1 MPGFGLV
8 LEHLQ
13 TLMPQGIHQIAYKE
27 RDRVFVHKTQ
37 LELLPTAFAMA
48 YPNYVFSIFAFVGFI
63 ISMVPLPWHLEAWN
77 IGTCSYMLW
86 VGVGCL
92 MYFVNSIV
100 WNGNAINWAPVWCD
114 ISSRYIIALTVAIPI
129 CSLCINRRLYYIATS
144 DTVMHSKKEKRRAI
158 IIDLTMC
165 IGVPVLE
172 MILAYIPQGNR
183 FNIYGDFG
191 CLPAIYPTW
200 VAVVLYLLPP
210 ILIGCVSAVYCVLT
224 IIAFNRRRLQFKEIL
239 SAHSNLSAS
248 RYYRLMFMASVD
260 LILTVPLATYV
271 LVANTHGLQPW
282 ISWENVHYD
291 FSRVDQIPAL
301 LWKSMPGGTLID
313 LQRWFVVMGAF
324 VFFLLFGF
332 ADEAKK
338 HYRAAFSSVV
348 KRVTSTSLGSTTVG
362 SKWSSSANG
371 SLPVFIQK
379 KVVKKHDSLESF
391 TDMSLSHSSDSKE
404 KSFSGDVS
412 FGAYSFADVGGA
424 LSSSP
429 NDPFAPKSVVASSS
443 SSVLSDSSSTTPP
456 KYTSQDDLTIEISS
470 VRRFSIIEPTAPPR
484 TLDLSNIPRHSVD
497 LPKPVGANTPDV
509 V

>member
-1 MPGFGLV
+1 
-8 LEHLQ
+8 
-13 TLMPQGIHQIAYKE
+13 
-27 RDRVFVHKTQ
+27 
-37 LELLPTAFAMA
+37 MA

-63 ISMVPLPWHLEAWN
+63 ISMIPLPWHLEAWN

-144 DTVMHSKKEKRRAI
+144 DTVMHSKKEKHRAI
-158 IIDLTMC
+158 IIDLAMC

-191 CLPAIYPTW
+191 CVPAIYQTW

-224 IIAFNRRRLQFKEIL
+224 IIAFNRRRLQFKEVL
-239 SAHSNLSAS
+239 AS

-271 LVANTHGLQPW
+271 LVAKH
-282 ISWENVHYD
+282 SRWENVHYD

-301 LWKSMPGGTLID
+301 LWRSVPGGTLID

-348 KRVTSTSLGSTTVG
+348 KRVTSTSLGSTTLG

-371 SLPVFIQK
+371 SLPVFIEK
-379 KVVKKHDSLESF
+379 RVVKKHDSLESF
-391 TDMSLSHSSDSKE
+391 TDMSLSPSNDSKE

-412 FGAYSFADVGGA
+412 F
-424 LSSSP
+424 
-429 NDPFAPKSVVASSS
+429 DPFAPKSVVASSS

-456 KYTSQDDLTIEISS
+456 KYASQDDLTIEISS
-470 VRRFSIIEPTAPPR
+470 VRRFSIVEPAICLHCVYYI
-484 TLDLSNIPRHSVD
+484 TLTSAFVLLDRIPVECEYRKD
-497 LPKPVGANTPDV
+497 
-509 V
+509 